1 MKIAIVG
8 TGISGLV
15 TGYLLNRDHD
25 ITVFEAND
33 YIGGHT
39 HTVDVSDG
47 ERTHPVDTGFIV
59 FNDKT
64 YPNFVRL
71 MGRLGISRR
80 PSRMSFSVKCEQTG
94 LEYSPSSPNAL
105 FARRRNLLSI
115 PFYRMLLDIFRFRL
129 GSRALLLENDHRVTL
144 GEYMARK
151 RYSRSFVRHFILPMG
166 AAIWSAD
173 PKGFRLFPA
182 RYFVQFFDNHG
193 FLNVVNQPQ
202 WHVIKGG
209 SRSYI
214 GPLIRKFRD
223 RIRVKSP
230 VVSVR
235 RSPDHVEITPKNEA
249 PERFDAVIVAA
260 HSDQALAMLADPS
273 DEERGILRA
282 IPYQEN
288 EVLLHTDTSVLPDRR
303 AAWASWNYRIPRSGG
318 DRVHVT
324 YNMNILQ
331 SLNAAKTFCVSLN
344 QSRDIRSE
352 HFQRFFIYHHPVYN
366 PEGVAAQGRRE
377 RINGVNRTW
386 FCGAYW
392 GAGFHEDGVNSA
404 LAVCKDFGENLNDA

>member
-8 TGISGLV
+8 AGISGLV
-15 TGYLLNRDHD
+15 TGYLLNRGHD

-47 ERTHPVDTGFIV
+47 ERTHAVDTGFIV

-105 FARRRNLLSI
+105 FARRRNLLSL

-129 GSRALLLENDHRVTL
+129 GSRALLLEKDHRVTL

-193 FLNVVNQPQ
+193 FLRVLNQPQ
-202 WHVIKGG
+202 WYVIKGG
-209 SRSYI
+209 SRSYV
-214 GPLIRKFRD
+214 GPLTHSFRD
-223 RIRVKSP
+223 RIRLNSP
-230 VVSVR
+230 VKAVYR
-235 RSPDHVEITPKNEA
+235 RPDHVEILLKGEA
-249 PERFDAVIVAA
+249 PERFDAVVIAA
-260 HSDQALAMLADPS
+260 HSDQALAMLGDPT
-273 DEERGILRA
+273 DAERGILRA

-288 EVLLHTDTSVLPDRR
+288 EVLLHTDASVLPDRR
-303 AAWASWNYRIPRSGG
+303 AAWASWNYRIPRNGG
-318 DRVHVT
+318 DRVHVN
-324 YNMNILQ
+324 YNMNMLQ
-331 SLNAAKTFCVSLN
+331 SLDAAKTFCVSLN
-344 QSRDIRSE
+344 QNRDVRSE
-352 HFQRFFIYHHPVYN
+352 DILRAFVYDHPVYN
-366 PEGVAAQGRRE
+366 PAGVAAQGRRE

-386 FCGAYW
+386 YCGAYW

-404 LAVCKDFGENLNDA
+404 LAVCKDFGENLDNA

>member
-1 MKIAIVG
+1 MKIAIIG
-8 TGISGLV
+8 AGISGLV
-15 TGYLLNRDHD
+15 TARLLNRDHD

-39 HTVDVSDG
+39 RTVEVSDG
-47 ERTHPVDTGFIV
+47 ERTQAVDTGFIV

-71 MGRLGISRR
+71 MGRLSIARR

-105 FARRRNLLSI
+105 FARRQNLLSL

-129 GSRALLLENDHRVTL
+129 GSKTLLLENDHRVTL
-144 GEYMARK
+144 GEYLARK

-193 FLNVVNQPQ
+193 FLNVVNQPR
-202 WHVIKGG
+202 WYVIRGG
-209 SRSYI
+209 SSSYI
-214 GPLIRKFRD
+214 GPLTHRFRE
-223 RIRVKSP
+223 RIRLNSP
-230 VVSVR
+230 VRSVR
-235 RSPDHVEITPKNEA
+235 RSPDHVEVTSRDGK
-249 PERFDAVIVAA
+249 PEKFDAAVIAA
-260 HSDQALAMLADPS
+260 HSDQALAMLGDPS
-273 DEERGILRA
+273 DEERGILRS

-288 EVLLHTDTSVLPDRR
+288 EVLLHTDISVLPDRR
-303 AAWASWNYRIPRSGG
+303 AAWASWNYRIPRNGE

-324 YNMNILQ
+324 YNMNMLQ
-331 SLNAAKTFCVSLN
+331 SLDAAKTFCLSLN
-344 QSRDIRSE
+344 QKRDVRSE
-352 HFQRFFIYHHPVYN
+352 YILREFVYHHPVYH

-404 LAVCKDFGENLNDA
+404 LAVCKDFGKTLNDA

>member
-8 TGISGLV
+8 AGISGLV

-47 ERTHPVDTGFIV
+47 ERTHAVDTGFIV

-105 FARRRNLLSI
+105 FARRRNLLSL

-144 GEYMARK
+144 GEYIARK

-202 WHVIKGG
+202 WYVIKGG

-214 GPLIRKFRD
+214 APLIRNFRD

-230 VVSVR
+230 VVSLR
-235 RSPDHVEITPKNEA
+235 RSSDHVEITPKNEA
-249 PERFDAVIVAA
+249 PERFDAVIIAA

-303 AAWASWNYRIPRSGG
+303 AAWASWNYRIPRNGG

-324 YNMNILQ
+324 YNMNMLQ
-331 SLNAAKTFCVSLN
+331 SLDAAKTFCVSLN
-344 QSRDIRSE
+344 QNRDVRSE
-352 HFQRFFIYHHPVYN
+352 DILRAFVYHHPVYH
-366 PEGVAAQGRRE
+366 PAGVAARGRRE

-404 LAVCKDFGENLNDA
+404 LAVCEDFGESLDDA

>member
-1 MKIAIVG
+1 M
-8 TGISGLV
+8 
-15 TGYLLNRDHD
+15 
-25 ITVFEAND
+25 
-33 YIGGHT
+33 
-39 HTVDVSDG
+39 DVSDG
-47 ERTHPVDTGFIV
+47 ERTHAVDTGFIV

-105 FARRRNLLSI
+105 FARRRNLLSL

-202 WHVIKGG
+202 WYVIKGG

-214 GPLIRKFRD
+214 APLIQHFRD
-223 RIRVKSP
+223 RIRVNSP

-235 RSPDHVEITPKNEA
+235 RSSDHVEITPKNEE
-249 PERFDAVIVAA
+249 PERFDAVIIAA

-273 DEERGILRA
+273 EEERGILRA

-303 AAWASWNYRIPRSGG
+303 AAWASWNYRIPRNGG

-324 YNMNILQ
+324 YNMNMLQ

-344 QSRDIRSE
+344 QNRDIRSE
-352 HFQRFFIYHHPVYN
+352 HIRRFFIYHHPVYN
-366 PEGVAAQGRRE
+366 PQGVAAQGRRE

-404 LAVCKDFGENLNDA
+404 LAVCEEFGKNLDHA